1 MQHLMLGLLIWI
13 LLSHFLHLREVQEFD
28 KVSTIQATNT
38 GRNKFLYTVFRAQ
51 RRNFIYSNL
60 QTADKET
67 DKTS

>member
-38 GRNKFLYTVFRAQ
+38 GRNKFLYTAQ
-51 RRNFIYSNL
+51 QVILYNNSNFITNMQCL
-60 QTADKET
+60 FD
-67 DKTS
+67 

>member
-38 GRNKFLYTVFRAQ
+38 GRNKFLYTVFRA
-51 RRNFIYSNL
+51 
-60 QTADKET
+60 
-67 DKTS
+67 